1 MGAIEVP
8 ADSHAKARASAAA
21 GLLAEL
27 QRHALEDDDIV
38 EANGALFLMA
48 QDEIQVDGAERH
60 EGRVRVRRRAGELG
74 VVVGDEVVAQ
84 VGVGGLD
91 GGDAGHAE
99 FVDESALQGA
109 IEPLAAAA
117 ALGGVAGDVLDP
129 QARERAPECVG
140 RVRSTLPPAVGV

>member
-48 QDEIQVDGAERH
+48 QDEPQVDGPERH
-60 EGRVRVRRRAGELG
+60 EGRVRVRRGAGELG
-74 VVVGDEVVAQ
+74 VVVGD
-84 VGVGGLD
+84 
-91 GGDAGHAE
+91 DAHA
-99 FVDESALQGA
+99 
-109 IEPLAAAA
+109 
-117 ALGGVAGDVLDP
+117 
-129 QARERAPECVG
+129 G
-140 RVRSTLPPAVGV
+140 RRWRPRP